1 MCVILCTKID
11 GKQILAKN
19 RDRTYKPLIEI
30 IHEIV
35 NGIEVAYIKDKNSGW
50 IEGINENK
58 FGLVNSTLSRM
69 DGKIK
74 NKRIVKKI
82 MLFIKL

>member
-19 RDRTYKPLIEI
+19 RDRTYKPLI
-30 IHEIV
+30 EIV